1 MPPIPF
7 IRATSAWGNS
17 SRKIWI
23 FSTPSRVPDFTSA
36 GGSISPAAAK
46 PWQGINPGAS
56 SQNEVVEK
64 FGEPTTRTKRGAKSV
79 LAYLGEQALPGTKQ
93 TQFYVSEDGT
103 VQEITVFIATQLDK
117 DAIEGTYGKS
127 PEKTFTDAF
136 LPVWIYRAAGVTV
149 YFGKDGTVEAITFGA
164 GVKAA
169 PRAEAAP
176 P

>member
-1 MPPIPF
+1 MV
-7 IRATSAWGNS
+7 SALAPG
-17 SRKIWI
+17 
-23 FSTPSRVPDFTSA
+23 
-36 GGSISPAAAK
+36 PAAAK

-56 SQNEVVEK
+56 SQNEVVDK

-169 PRAEAAP
+169 PRAEPAPAKPAAVKP
-176 P
+176 AAAKPAAAKGGAQAP